1 MIDVNSWT
9 ALLLEKLQAHFGKRL
24 LFLGLQG
31 SYQRGEAHEGSDID
45 IVTVLDRLDI
55 GDLSAYKKA
64 IRTMP
69 EAELACGFICGL
81 PELKNWPRYDLFQL
95 KMDTRT
101 LYGDK
106 AILPEVTKTDIAD
119 SICISAAA
127 MLHEVCHRYLY
138 SKSGAEGL
146 AGCYKSAFF
155 LLQAKHYLQS
165 GAYISSRR
173 GLAEALASPEREI
186 MERAA
191 GWEAEKAERDAAPE
205 KWFALLYEFLQQ
217 ALKEYSRF

>member
-1 MIDVNSWT
+1 MIEIDSWT
-9 ALLLEKLQAHFGKRL
+9 AALLEKLQAHFGSRL

-45 IVTVLDRLDI
+45 IVTILDRLDI
-55 GDLSAYKKA
+55 DDLSTYKKV

-81 PELKNWPRYDLFQL
+81 PELRSWPKYDLFQL
-95 KMDTRT
+95 KMDTRP

-106 AILPEVTKTDIAD
+106 ALLPDVTRSDVID
-119 SICISAAA
+119 SVRISAAA
-127 MLHEVCHRYLY
+127 MFHEVCHRYLY
-138 SKSGAEGL
+138 GERGAEGL

-155 LLQAKHYLQS
+155 LLQAKYYLRS
-165 GAYISSRR
+165 GEYIASRR
-173 GLAEALASPEREI
+173 GLTAALSGSEREI

-191 GWEAEKAERDAAPE
+191 GWEAETAERAAGPE
-205 KWFALLYEFLQQ
+205 KWFALLYDFLQQ
-217 ALKEYSRF
+217 TLAESWT